1 MADNS
6 KNPVE
11 NIAALIGSIGE
22 MAHIFFTSMMES
34 GADRQE
40 ATAGMQCFITV
51 YWSDAMNNARK
62 ETQDREDESE

>member
-1 MADNS
+1 MADKNR
-6 KNPVE
+6 NPVE

-22 MAHIFFTSMMES
+22 MAHIFFTSMMEA

-62 ETQDREDESE
+62 ENQDREDD

>member
-1 MADNS
+1 MAD
-6 KNPVE
+6 KGRNPAE
-11 NIAALIGSIGE
+11 DIATLLGSLGE

-62 ETQDREDESE
+62 ENQDREDD

>member
-1 MADNS
+1 MADKNR
-6 KNPVE
+6 NPVE
-11 NIAALIGSIGE
+11 GIASLIGSIGE
-22 MAHIFFTSMMES
+22 MAHVFFVSMINA